1 MLLSL
6 MSKMNDSHEQ
16 LSNLLLNDLKE
27 KTMRRRSTLWPKCIN
42 LGI

>member
-6 MSKMNDSHEQ
+6 MSKTNDSHEQ

-27 KTMRRRSTLWPKCIN
+27 KTMRRRSTL
-42 LGI
+42 